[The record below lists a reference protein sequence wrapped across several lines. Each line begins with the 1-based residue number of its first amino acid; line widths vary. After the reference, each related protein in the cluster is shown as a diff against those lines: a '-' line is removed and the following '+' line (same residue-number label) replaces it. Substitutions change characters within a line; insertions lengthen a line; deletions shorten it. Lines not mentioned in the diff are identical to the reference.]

1 MKAIPLN
8 LDTDSGKKGARM
20 TIGKWARMLL
30 IAAPLLAGCSGF
42 WQAPSS
48 TSTTTTTTTLSGGI
62 YFVANQQ
69 TGQIAAFSVV
79 SGKQTAV
86 SGSPYT
92 LPGSATPYS
101 LAVSPNGGFLYV
113 GTSAGIYVYTIGS
126 SGALSL
132 GNSSGAISADVA
144 TTMQVDATGQW
155 LVEAGPNLSILFA
168 VPISS
173 TTGAETS
180 TVEQKLSLPSSTIE
194 QLALSPNDS
203 SSCATCYVFVALGT
217 AGTEVVQF
225 VPTNA
230 NPFGGT
236 GNIPVSNS
244 AGAALSVGVD
254 PSNRLL
260 YVGESAAT
268 SGTNTGGVSVFTI
281 GASITE
287 IAGSPYAS
295 GGLAPYS
302 ILPNANGDYV
312 YVANR
317 TVSGSSTGNIGAFS
331 ITATGTAYSLSS
343 LGTISA
349 GITPVAL
356 AKDSTGNFLFAINSG
371 GSPDIDAYTYSSTG
385 TLTAAITAATG
396 TDPVQ
401 AIAIA
406 AVP

>member
-1 MKAIPLN
+1 M
-8 LDTDSGKKGARM
+8 
-20 TIGKWARMLL
+20 IGKWARMLL
-30 IAAPLLAGCSGF
+30 LAAPLLAGCAGF

-48 TSTTTTTTTLSGGI
+48 STGGGTTPTTLSGGI

-69 TGQIAAFSVV
+69 TAQIAAFTIV
-79 SGKQTAV
+79 SGKQTPV
-86 SGSPYT
+86 TGSPYT
-92 LPGSATPYS
+92 LPGSAAPYS
-101 LAVSPNGGFLYV
+101 LAVSPNHGFLYV
-113 GTSAGIYVYTIGS
+113 GTSAGIYVYSISS
-126 SGALSL
+126 SGALTL
-132 GNSSGAISADVA
+132 GNNSSAISGDIA
-144 TTMQVDATGQW
+144 TTMQVDTTGNW
-155 LVEAGPNLSILFA
+155 LVEAGPTQQALFA
-168 VPISS
+168 ISIS
-173 TTGAETS
+173 PTTGAETS
-180 TVEQKLSLPSSTIE
+180 TTEQEVGLPAATIQ

-203 SSCATCYVFVALGT
+203 SSCATCYVFVALGSS
-217 AGTEVVQF
+217 GTEIVQF

-260 YVGESAAT
+260 YVGETAAT
-268 SGTNTGGVSVFTI
+268 TGTNTGGVSVFTI
-281 GASITE
+281 GSNIKE

-302 ILPNANGDYV
+302 ILSNPNGDYV

-317 TVSGSSTGNIGAFS
+317 TVGGSSNGNVSAFS

-343 LGTISA
+343 LGSIAA
-349 GITPVAL
+349 GVTTVAL
-356 AKDSTGNFLFAINSG
+356 AADSTGNFLLAVSSG
-371 GSPDIDAYTYSSTG
+371 GSPDLDAYTFSSTG
-385 TLTAAITAATG
+385 ALTAAITAATG